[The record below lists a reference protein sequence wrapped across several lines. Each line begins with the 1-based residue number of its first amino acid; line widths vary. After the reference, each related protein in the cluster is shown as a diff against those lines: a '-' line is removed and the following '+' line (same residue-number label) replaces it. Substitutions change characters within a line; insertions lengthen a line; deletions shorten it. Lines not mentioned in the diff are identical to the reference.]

1 MDIWIILLH
10 GCSEV
15 NHYNTNV
22 PQFLCWHL
30 LLILESLCQKVE
42 LSQELYMVS
51 HRATHLTPPAMSEGH
66 HCSKPSLQMIFTQI
80 KRFWITMVKSATTQ
94 HRVSALDYFEP
105 KFLSEA
111 KMWLHLSIT
120 PGHLLPEDSTLSKL
134 IFQLTNSRP
143 NSKAKVYSTK
153 FRPIWRES
161 GGRLMINITWM
172 LRRYN
177 KHVTFQCYYTPRA
190 KKAEEPS
197 VISFDT
203 EVHGLHTAA
212 SPNIPVPHS
221 WVFSK

>member
-1 MDIWIILLH
+1 MLAGIIKLSRSHWKGCTTLYVFTFWLMDIWVILLH

-22 PQFLCWHL
+22 PQFLCSHL
-30 LLILESLCQKVE
+30 LLVLESLCQKVE

-80 KRFWITMVKSATTQ
+80 KWFWITMVKSATTQ
-94 HRVSALDYFEP
+94 HRVSALDDFEP

-111 KMWLHLSIT
+111 KMWFHLSIT
-120 PGHLLPEDSTLSKL
+120 PGHLLLADSTLSKL

-153 FRPIWRES
+153 FRPIWKES
-161 GGRLMINITWM
+161 GGR
-172 LRRYN
+172 
-177 KHVTFQCYYTPRA
+177 
-190 KKAEEPS
+190 
-197 VISFDT
+197 
-203 EVHGLHTAA
+203 
-212 SPNIPVPHS
+212 
-221 WVFSK
+221 